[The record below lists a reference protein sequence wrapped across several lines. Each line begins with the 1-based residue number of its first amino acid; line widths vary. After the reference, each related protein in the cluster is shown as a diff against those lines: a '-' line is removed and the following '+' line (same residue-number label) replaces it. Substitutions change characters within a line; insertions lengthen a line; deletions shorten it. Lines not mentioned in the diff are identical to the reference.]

1 MTFSNL
7 QVRTRMWK
15 QKCLNRRAPFVLLL
29 LFSPLLAAAQSGVDE
44 KVSTQAAGLYSEG
57 MQALQRGDLIS
68 ARSSFEKVVRL
79 APRSPEGHNSLGWVL
94 LAEGEIDSAISQFR
108 TALRLNPGFVQAHI
122 NLCPGSGP
130 PGSAGFGSASH
141 AGPGAELPWRLRRR
155 FRLIPPCAR
164 P

>member
-7 QVRTRMWK
+7 QVLAQMWK
-15 QKCLNRRAPFVLLL
+15 HKCLTRRAPFVLLL
-29 LFSPLLAAAQSGVDE
+29 LFSPLLAAAQSGVDA

-122 NLCPGSGP
+122 NLSNAFSRKGDAEAAVREAREAVRLAPQDSEAHRTLGR
-130 PGSAGFGSASH
+130 ALGF
-141 AGPGAELPWRLRRR
+141 R
-155 FRLIPPCAR
+155 
-164 P
+164 